1 MPDMYTKLY
10 FLHFLIAAIK
20 SRNNRPLRLASSP

>member
-10 FLHFLIAAIK
+10 FWHFLIAAFK
-20 SRNNRPLRLASSP
+20 SRNNQPLRLASSP